1 MTVNPTFWTRLLR
14 RLIVSGLILGVLLLI
29 INWPLFKDDSTSA
42 TEVEID
48 QASGPGSEAETETIA
63 VSETQTDAE
72 PDRFNDIELN
82 QPWTGDFDGMVERG
96 VVRML
101 VVYNKIMFFFD
112 RGRQLGTTPFLAA
125 ELEKLI
131 NEKLK
136 RKTQKIKVILI
147 PVRRDQLL
155 PGLIEGRGD
164 IAVANLTITPER
176 QKLID
181 FAEPVVSDVK
191 ETLVT
196 GPAAP
201 KIDSIDDLSGKILKV
216 RESSSYYASLLAL
229 NQRFESESRAP
240 VKIEFA
246 PEDFE
251 DSDLLEMV
259 NTGLLEMAIVDSHKA
274 EFWITV
280 FDDLTH
286 RPDIYIREGG
296 EIAAAF
302 RKNSPKLEK
311 IYNELV
317 DKTRKG
323 TLLGNIA
330 IKRYLKENKWARNA
344 LSEKE
349 LKKLE
354 SVIGLFQKYAD
365 QYEFDHLMT
374 IALAYQESQLDQSKR
389 SGAGA
394 IGIMQLL
401 ESTASDPNIDINGID
416 KLETNIH
423 AGTKYLHFVHDRYFN
438 DPAIDPLNQML
449 FSFAAYNAGPARIT
463 KLRTEAASNGFDPN
477 LWFNNVEVIAAR
489 RIGRET
495 VQYVA
500 NIYKYYIAY
509 SSIRARKGAFK

>member
-1 MTVNPTFWTRLLR
+1 MHIIR
-14 RLIVSGLILGVLLLI
+14 RLAMSGLILGILLLI
-29 INWPLFKDDSTSA
+29 INWPVGNDTGSA
-42 TEVEID
+42 PIEQGINKNSVANGDTENRNSVTAHTESESESGQAYEVE
-48 QASGPGSEAETETIA
+48 
-63 VSETQTDAE
+63 
-72 PDRFNDIELN
+72 LN
-82 QPWTGDFDGMVERG
+82 KAWIGDFDGMVERG
-96 VVRML
+96 FVRIL

-112 RGRQLGTTPFLAA
+112 RGQQLGTTPFLAA

-164 IAVANLTITPER
+164 IAIANLTITPER
-176 QKLID
+176 QKLVD

-201 KIDSIDDLSGKILKV
+201 KIDSIDDLSGKTLKV
-216 RESSSYYASLLAL
+216 RESSSYYASLLEL
-229 NQRFESESRAP
+229 NQRFESESKAP

-246 PEDFE
+246 PENFE

-259 NTGLLEMAIVDSHKA
+259 NVGLLEMAIVDSHKA
-274 EFWITV
+274 EFWVTV
-280 FDDLTH
+280 FDHLTH

-302 RKNSPKLEK
+302 RKNSPRLEK
-311 IYNELV
+311 IYNQLV
-317 DKTRKG
+317 EKTRKG

-330 IKRYLKENKWARNA
+330 IKRYLKENKWARNT

-349 LKKLE
+349 LKKVE

-365 QYEFDHLMT
+365 QYDFDHLMT
-374 IALAYQESQLDQSKR
+374 IALAYQESQLDHSKR

-394 IGIMQLL
+394 VGIMQLL
-401 ESTASDPNIDINGID
+401 ESTASDPNIDIDGIE
-416 KLETNIH
+416 KLEANIH

-449 FSFAAYNAGPARIT
+449 FSFAAYNAGPARIK

-477 LWFNNVEVIAAR
+477 LWFNNVEVIAAK

-509 SSIRARKGAFK
+509 RSIQTRKGALK